1 MRVRSEAPKDLGVK
15 SEWTMRTRARRAH
28 MSETVA
34 SETVKSERVRSERVS
49 ERVRS
54 ERLE

>member
-1 MRVRSEAPKDLGVK
+1 VRVRVRSEAPKDLGVK

-34 SETVKSERVRSERVS
+34 SETVKSEIVRSEI
-49 ERVRS
+49 VRR
-54 ERLE
+54 E